1 MIRAT
6 GLALALVALI
16 GAAPAAASIERT
28 EAGRAAAIAALV
40 AAAGLQT
47 ADARS
52 ECRLRCERLRANCT
66 GSQCRAAY
74 AACIAGCRE
83 R

>member
-1 MIRAT
+1 MVRAF
-6 GLALALVALI
+6 ALAVAVALLI
-16 GAAPAAASIERT
+16 GAAPASAERT
-28 EAGRAAAIAALV
+28 GGGRAAAVAALIK
-40 AAAGLQT
+40 AAGLET

-52 ECRLRCERLRANCT
+52 ECQLRCERLRANCT

-74 AACIAGCRE
+74 AACISGCRQ

>member
-1 MIRAT
+1 MIRAAV
-6 GLALALVALI
+6 LALALSLLI
-16 GAAPAAASIERT
+16 GAAPATAERT
-28 EAGRAAAIAALV
+28 EGRRAAAVALLV
-40 AAAGLQT
+40 EAAGLRT

-74 AACIAGCRE
+74 AACISGCRE

>member
-1 MIRAT
+1 MMRVT
-6 GLALALVALI
+6 VLALAVSLLI
-16 GAAPAAASIERT
+16 GAAPATAERT
-28 EAGRAAAIAALV
+28 AGGRAAAVAALV
-40 AAAGLQT
+40 EAAGLQT

-74 AACIAGCRE
+74 AACIAGCRQ

>member
-6 GLALALVALI
+6 VLALAVSLLI
-16 GAAPAAASIERT
+16 GAAPATAERT
-28 EAGRAAAIAALV
+28 EDGRAAAVAAL
-40 AAAGLQT
+40 AKAAGLET

-52 ECRLRCERLRANCT
+52 ECRLRCERLRANCS

-74 AACIAGCRE
+74 AACISGCRE